1 MLIELVQN
9 NADQRKIDEIVKLL
23 NSGGV
28 IVVPTDTIY
37 AFAVSLKSKKGLN
50 KLAKFKN
57 VKLNQSEFS
66 LICDDLSE
74 IASYTKPMERSV
86 FKLLKK
92 TLPGPFTYILEAS
105 NYVAKLFATNKKEVG
120 IRVPKHNITHQIV
133 KSLQHPLV
141 SSSVHDEDEIIKY
154 STDPKTIFEKHE
166 NEVDAV
172 IDCGYGKNVASTV
185 VDCRNE
191 QIKIIRQG
199 AGILPN

>member
-9 NADQRKIDEIVKLL
+9 NPDQRQIDEIVNLL

-37 AFAVSLKSKKGLN
+37 AFAASLKSKKGLN

-74 IASYTKPMERSV
+74 IASYTKPMERSI

-105 NYVAKLFATNKKEVG
+105 NNVAKLFGTNKKEVG

-154 STDPKTIFEKHE
+154 TTDPKTIFEKHE

-185 VDCRNE
+185 VDCRGGE
-191 QIKIIRQG
+191 VEILRQG
-199 AGILPN
+199 AGNLPI

>member
-9 NADQRKIDEIVKLL
+9 NPDQRKIDEIVKLL

-199 AGILPN
+199 ASILPN

>member
-1 MLIELVQN
+1 MLIELVQSN
-9 NADQRKIDEIVKLL
+9 PDQRQIDEIVNLL

-37 AFAVSLKSKKGLN
+37 AFAASLKSKKGLN

-105 NYVAKLFATNKKEVG
+105 NYVAKLFGTNKKEVG
-120 IRVPKHNITHQIV
+120 IRVPNHNITHQIV

-154 STDPKTIFEKHE
+154 TTDPKTIFEKHE

-185 VDCRNE
+185 VDCRGGE
-191 QIKIIRQG
+191 VKILRQG
-199 AGILPN
+199 AGNLPI

>member
-9 NADQRKIDEIVKLL
+9 NPDQRKIDEIVKLL

>member
-9 NADQRKIDEIVKLL
+9 NPDQRKIDEIVKLL
-23 NSGGV
+23 NSGAV
-28 IVVPTDTIY
+28 IVIPTDTIY
-37 AFAVSLKSKKGLN
+37 AFAVSLQSKKGLS
-50 KLAKFKN
+50 KLANFKK
-57 VKLNQSEFS
+57 VKLKQSEFS
-66 LICDDLSE
+66 LICNDLTGIST
-74 IASYTKPMERSV
+74 YTKPMDRSV

-105 NYVAKLFATNKKEVG
+105 NHVAKLFGSNKKEVG
-120 IRVPKHNITHQIV
+120 IRIPDHSITRGIV
-133 KSLQHPLV
+133 QTLNHPLV
-141 SSSVHDEDEIIKY
+141 SSSVHDDDKIIKY

>member
-9 NADQRKIDEIVKLL
+9 NPDQRQIDEIVNLL
-23 NSGGV
+23 NSGAV

-37 AFAVSLKSKKGLN
+37 AFAASLKSKKGLN

-74 IASYTKPMERSV
+74 IASYTKPMERSI

-105 NYVAKLFATNKKEVG
+105 NNVAKLFGTNKKEVG
-120 IRVPKHNITHQIV
+120 IRVPNHNITNQIV

-154 STDPKTIFEKHE
+154 TTDPKTIFEKHE

-185 VDCRNE
+185 VDCRGGE
-191 QIKIIRQG
+191 VEILRQG
-199 AGILPN
+199 AGNLPI

>member
-9 NADQRKIDEIVKLL
+9 NPDQRQIDEIVNLL

-37 AFAVSLKSKKGLN
+37 AFAASLKSKKGLN

-74 IASYTKPMERSV
+74 IASYTKPMERSI

-105 NYVAKLFATNKKEVG
+105 NNVAKLFGTNKKEVG
-120 IRVPKHNITHQIV
+120 IRVPKHNIPHQIL

-141 SSSVHDEDEIIKY
+141 SSSVHDEDEIIQY
-154 STDPKTIFEKHE
+154 TTDPKTIFEKHE

-185 VDCRNE
+185 VDCRGGE
-191 QIKIIRQG
+191 VEILRQG
-199 AGILPN
+199 AGNLPV

>member
-9 NADQRKIDEIVKLL
+9 NPDQRKIDEIVKLL

-105 NYVAKLFATNKKEVG
+105 NYVAKLFGTNKKEVG

>member
-9 NADQRKIDEIVKLL
+9 NPDQRKIDEIVKLL
-23 NSGGV
+23 NSGAV
-28 IVVPTDTIY
+28 IVIPTDTIY
-37 AFAVSLKSKKGLN
+37 AFAVSLQSKKGLS
-50 KLAKFKN
+50 KLANFKK
-57 VKLNQSEFS
+57 VKLKQSEFS
-66 LICDDLSE
+66 LICNDLTGIST
-74 IASYTKPMERSV
+74 YTKPMERNV

-105 NYVAKLFATNKKEVG
+105 NNVAKIFGSKKKEVG
-120 IRVPKHNITHQIV
+120 IRIPDHNITREIV
-133 KSLQHPLV
+133 KSLNHPLV
-141 SSSVHDEDEIIKY
+141 SSSVHDDDKIIKY

>member
-9 NADQRKIDEIVKLL
+9 NPDQRQIDEIVNLL

-37 AFAVSLKSKKGLN
+37 AFAASLKSKKGLN

-74 IASYTKPMERSV
+74 IASYTKPMERSI

-105 NYVAKLFATNKKEVG
+105 NNVAKLFGTNKKEVG
-120 IRVPKHNITHQIV
+120 IRVPNHNITHQIV

-154 STDPKTIFEKHE
+154 TTDPKTIFEKHE

-185 VDCRNE
+185 VDCRGGE
-191 QIKIIRQG
+191 VEILRQG
-199 AGILPN
+199 AGNLPI

>member
-9 NADQRKIDEIVKLL
+9 NPDQREINRIVDML
-23 NSGGV
+23 NAGAV

-37 AFAVSLKSKKGLN
+37 AFAVSLKSKKGL
-50 KLAKFKN
+50 KRLAKFKE

-74 IASYTKPMERSV
+74 ISTYTKPIERSV

-105 NYVAKLFATNKKEVG
+105 NYVAKLFGTNKKEVG
-120 IRVPKHNITHQIV
+120 IRVPDHNITREIV
-133 KSLQHPLV
+133 KYLQHPLV

-154 STDPKTIFEKHE
+154 TTDPKTIFEKHE

-185 VDCRNE
+185 VDCRGGDVN
-191 QIKIIRQG
+191 ILRQG
-199 AGILPN
+199 AGILSI

>member
-1 MLIELVQN
+1 MLIELIQN
-9 NADQRKIDEIVKLL
+9 NPDQRQIDEIVNLL
-23 NSGGV
+23 NSGAV

-37 AFAVSLKSKKGLN
+37 AFAASLKSKKGLN

-66 LICDDLSE
+66 LIFDDLSE
-74 IASYTKPMERSV
+74 IASYTKPMERSI

-105 NYVAKLFATNKKEVG
+105 NNVAKLFGTNKKEVG
-120 IRVPKHNITHQIV
+120 IRVPNHNITHQIV

-154 STDPKTIFEKHE
+154 TTDPKTIFEKHE

-185 VDCRNE
+185 VDCRGGE
-191 QIKIIRQG
+191 VEILRQG
-199 AGILPN
+199 AGNLPI

>member
-1 MLIELVQN
+1 MLIELIQN
-9 NADQRKIDEIVKLL
+9 NPDQRQIDEIVNLL
-23 NSGGV
+23 NSGAV

-37 AFAVSLKSKKGLN
+37 AFAASLKSKKGLN

-66 LICDDLSE
+66 LIYDDLSE
-74 IASYTKPMERSV
+74 IASYTKPMERSI

-105 NYVAKLFATNKKEVG
+105 NNVAKLFGTNKKEVG
-120 IRVPKHNITHQIV
+120 IRVPNHNITHQIV

-154 STDPKTIFEKHE
+154 TTDPKTIFEKHE

-185 VDCRNE
+185 VDCRGGE
-191 QIKIIRQG
+191 VEILRQG
-199 AGILPN
+199 AGNLPI